1 MGCGCGRRTAQ
12 NAPATSPGRS
22 PKAGDWEVLDAR
34 GERYQYYK
42 GRQAQRL
49 ALRAALN
56 IGGTYRQI
64 PESS

>member
-1 MGCGCGRRTAQ
+1 MGCGCGQRTAQ
-12 NAPATSPGRS
+12 HNPAPPPGRA
-22 PKAGDWEVLDAR
+22 PQPGDWEVLDAR

-49 ALRAALN
+49 ALRASLN

-64 PESS
+64 PGSS